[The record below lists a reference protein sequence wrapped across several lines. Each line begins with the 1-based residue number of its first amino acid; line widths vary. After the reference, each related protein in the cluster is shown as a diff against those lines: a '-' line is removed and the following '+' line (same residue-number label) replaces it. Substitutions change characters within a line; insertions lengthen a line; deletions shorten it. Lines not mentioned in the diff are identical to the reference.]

1 MPTDADYVS
10 SHLLQLLKERNLTI
24 NRIATL
30 AGLRQST
37 VNAMFD
43 GSSKRPTISTIRKVC
58 SALGI
63 SVHDFFDFPPYNEVE
78 K

>member
-1 MPTDADYVS
+1 MKNDADLIS
-10 SHLLQLLKERNLTI
+10 SHLLSLLQERNLTV

-43 GSSKRPTISTIRKVC
+43 GSSKRPTISTIRKLC
-58 SALGI
+58 NALGI
-63 SVHDFFDFPPYNEVE
+63 SVQDFFDFPPYNEVE